1 MTSCVTMTTMA
12 GKMEKVAE
20 VVKKRISLSLRKRK
34 RIEDSLHP
42 IVSEDDKED
51 QPPEDENLTP
61 VVSEGDQE
69 QNQPPNNRFA
79 SPVRDEVMM
88 KDKLGLQANQW
99 ALRNFTSW
107 SDMRNKKY
115 DEQVPPDLLGCHDA
129 TVVCKWLCCFVQ
141 ETRKEDGQPYPPR
154 SLKQLL
160 CGLKRI
166 MDSNRVPFNV

>member
-1 MTSCVTMTTMA
+1 MTSLIAVDTLMTSCVTMTTMA
-12 GKMEKVAE
+12 GKMEKKVAE
-20 VVKKRISLSLRKRK
+20 VVKKRISLSLRK

-42 IVSEDDKED
+42 IVSEDDKEN

-88 KDKLGLQANQW
+88 KDKLGVVPNNTLQANQW
-99 ALRNFTSW
+99 ALRN
-107 SDMRNKKY
+107 
-115 DEQVPPDLLGCHDA
+115 
-129 TVVCKWLCCFVQ
+129 CFVQ
-141 ETRKEDGQPYPPR
+141 ETCKEDGQPYPPR

-166 MDSNRVPFNV
+166 MDSNRVPLQIIQ

>member
-1 MTSCVTMTTMA
+1 MTSLIAMDTLMTSCVTMTKMA
-12 GKMEKVAE
+12 GKMEKKVAE

-34 RIEDSLHP
+34 RIEDSLHS
-42 IVSEDDKED
+42 IVSEDDKEN

-88 KDKLGLQANQW
+88 KDKLGVVPNNTLQANQW
-99 ALRNFTSW
+99 ALRN
-107 SDMRNKKY
+107 
-115 DEQVPPDLLGCHDA
+115 
-129 TVVCKWLCCFVQ
+129 CFVQ

-166 MDSNRVPFNV
+166 MDSNRVLLQIIQ

>member
-12 GKMEKVAE
+12 GKMEKKVAE
-20 VVKKRISLSLRKRK
+20 VVKKRISLSLRKR
-34 RIEDSLHP
+34 IEDSLHS

-88 KDKLGLQANQW
+88 KDKLGVVPNNTLQVNQW
-99 ALRNFTSW
+99 ALRN
-107 SDMRNKKY
+107 
-115 DEQVPPDLLGCHDA
+115 
-129 TVVCKWLCCFVQ
+129 CFVQ
-141 ETRKEDGQPYPPR
+141 ETR
-154 SLKQLL
+154 
-160 CGLKRI
+160 
-166 MDSNRVPFNV
+166 N